1 MPWNN
6 QNGGG
11 GGGWKSGGSGGSG
24 GGGGPWGQGPW
35 GQNQGGGGDGGQQPD
50 LEEMLKRGQ
59 DRVKQVMRGGG
70 GGRGGG
76 LGIPGPLMGLFIL
89 GGLALLAFYAL
100 TFQVG
105 PSEKGVVLLLGKAD
119 REEGPGIHLRYPA
132 PIETVRMLDVLTQK
146 KVEVGFRSFG
156 RGDNV
161 SSRDVQEESLMLTGD
176 ENIVDIDFVV
186 LWVIDNAENYLFKLK
201 DPAKTVKMVSES
213 SMREVIGRS
222 KVSDVLAPGREPIEI
237 AVKELIQKVLNNY
250 KAGVQI
256 LEVKIQQALPPT
268 AVRAAFEDVI
278 AALQDRQRAVNEA
291 QAYANKIEPEA
302 RGEAERI
309 LQIAKGYQEQT
320 VAEAKGQAAR
330 FDKVYEEYKKAPDVT
345 RKRMFLETMERVLHG
360 TDKIILDQSGNGG
373 GGVVPYLPLNE
384 LGKKS
389 SEAR

>member
-1 MPWNN
+1 M
-6 QNGGG
+6 
-11 GGGWKSGGSGGSG
+11 
-24 GGGGPWGQGPW
+24 
-35 GQNQGGGGDGGQQPD
+35 
-50 LEEMLKRGQ
+50 
-59 DRVKQVMRGGG
+59 KQVIRGG

-76 LGIPGPLMGLFIL
+76 VGIPGPLMALLII
-89 GGLALLAFYAL
+89 GGLAALAFYAL

-105 PSEKGVVLLLGKAD
+105 PSEKGVVLFLGKAD

-132 PIETVRMLDVLTQK
+132 PIETVRNLDVLTQK
-146 KVEVGFRSFG
+146 KIEVGFRTFG

-201 DPAKTVKMVSES
+201 DPSKTVGAVSES

-237 AVKELIQKVLNNY
+237 AVKELIQKILNNY
-250 KAGVQI
+250 NAGVKI

-268 AVRAAFEDVI
+268 AVRGAFEDVI

-309 LQIAKGYQEQT
+309 LQAAKGYQEQT

-330 FDKVYEEYKKAPDVT
+330 FEKVYEEYKKAPEVT
-345 RKRMFLETMERVLHG
+345 RKRMFLETMERVLNG
-360 TDKIILDQSGNGG
+360 TDKIILDQSGGG
-373 GGVVPYLPLNE
+373 GGVVPYLPLGE
-384 LGKKS
+384 LGKKT